1 MSWQEVEVKIGTD
14 SLLGV
19 CKNNMLHI
27 PSVKNL
33 GEAITVNG
41 KNHQV
46 ESYTV
51 DHRDNIFKIKL
62 AMASPTKEKSD
73 DKPTKRAD

>member
-1 MSWQEVEVKIGTD
+1 MSWQEVEVKVGTENI
-14 SLLGV
+14 LGV
-19 CKNNMLHI
+19 LKDNILHI

-51 DHRDNIFKIKL
+51 DHRDNIFIIKL

-73 DKPTKRAD
+73 DKPTKGTD